1 MSFLLSMRRRPG
13 LSSDADD
20 ILLPV
25 GERGARNAEMA
36 FLRDVLAY
44 LGKLDT
50 TALELPPWPPEDAD
64 IDEDRADELLDLFE
78 AEEPEG
84 VQPGQ
89 AGSATEA
96 ERGLYLRWK
105 ADLERARA
113 QSSPRGLLLR
123 GKLETVDGWMVSEA
137 ECALVADALEALI
150 AELEQDR
157 LPEPAPDAPA
167 ACVSQVQRAFATD
180 GRGAIAHV
188 HRAEIE
194 AVRRWALFH
203 RLAAVHDGYV
213 VGP

>member
-1 MSFLLSMRRRPG
+1 MSFLLTMRRRPV
-13 LSSDADD
+13 LSPDADD
-20 ILLPV
+20 VLLDPV

-36 FLRDVLAY
+36 FLRDILGY
-44 LGKLDT
+44 LGTLDP
-50 TALELPPWPPEDAD
+50 TALELPPWPPDDAD

-84 VQPGQ
+84 DQ

-105 ADLERARA
+105 ADLERARG

-167 ACVSQVQRAFATD
+167 ACVTQVQRAFETD
-180 GRGAIAHV
+180 GRGAIGHV
-188 HRAEIE
+188 RRAEIE
-194 AVRRWALFH
+194 AVRRWAIFH